1 MKMIAKYYKGVLSAL
16 LSLTLVGCATVDNH
30 HDPIEP
36 VNRGIYSFNKGVDV
50 MMLKPAAHLYDIFI
64 PDFVSHRV
72 SNFYDNLAEIT
83 NIVNALLQGKFGQA
97 GNDVGRLVVNTTFGL
112 GGMHD
117 VASEMGLEQHEEDF
131 GQTLGVWGYD
141 NSMYIVLP
149 LLGPSNFRDTI
160 GRVGDTFTDPRYY
173 VNDRDWQI
181 ALYGVDIIDTRAGLL
196 QYDDTLNRQV
206 DEYAFVRDFYTQK
219 RTSLINDG
227 EVEALDEF
235 EFVEED
241 LGL

>member
-1 MKMIAKYYKGVLSAL
+1 MKMIKGLFAGFI
-16 LSLTLVGCATVDNH
+16 SLTLVGCATVENNY
-30 HDPIEP
+30 DPIEP
-36 VNRGIYSFNKGVDV
+36 VNRGIYSFNKGIDV

-72 SNFYDNLAEIT
+72 SNFYDNLAEVT

-112 GGMHD
+112 GGIHD

-131 GQTLGVWGYD
+131 GQTLGVWGYE

-149 LLGPSNFRDTI
+149 ILGPSNFRDTV
-160 GRVGDTFTDPRYY
+160 GRVGDVFTDPRYY
-173 VNDRDWQI
+173 IKDDKWRMAT
-181 ALYGVDIIDTRAGLL
+181 ALVDVVDTRAGLL
-196 QYDDTLNRQV
+196 QYDETLERQV
-206 DEYAFVRDFYTQK
+206 DEYAFVRDFYTQR

-227 EVEALDEF
+227 EVEELDEF
-235 EFVEED
+235 EFEDED